1 MDYLKTNRLAKI
13 SFILLVLLICWG
25 FIQSF
30 VAPIGITSF
39 WGIGLGTIL
48 AAFYIS
54 SLYIK
59 EFGIFKTAV
68 CLATLLALVFGA
80 HVLNQFRGWPFGFVT
95 YNDILGWRLPL
106 NIAWPIPVFWTTII
120 ASGLM
125 LMRPNKNMHDPKTI
139 FAWAF
144 DTGLFV
150 LLSAV
155 IIEPILNI
163 TTSQTWS
170 FTGGFYGV
178 PLTGMLGWFLTAFV
192 ASYATI
198 YIAKLM
204 DFETTDKHASLSI
217 SLLAL
222 TSLACLT
229 AYKLSMS
236 FVIVPCVIAIL
247 YFTFSLL
254 PAKLQRTGGDGF
266 SPTQE

>member
-25 FIQSF
+25 FVGSF
-30 VAPIGITSF
+30 VAPIGLTSF

-48 AAFYIS
+48 AVFYIS

-59 EFGIFKTAV
+59 EFGILKSAI
-68 CLATLLALVFGA
+68 CLATLLIIVFGA

-106 NIAWPIPVFWTTII
+106 NIAWPIPVFWTTIV
-120 ASGLM
+120 ASGLL
-125 LMRPNKNMHDPKTI
+125 LMRPKTNMHDPKTI

-144 DTGLFV
+144 DNGLFV
-150 LLSAV
+150 LLSAI

-170 FTGGFYGV
+170 FIGGFYGV
-178 PLTGMLGWFLTAFV
+178 PLTGVLGWFLTAFV

-198 YIAKLM
+198 YTAKLM
-204 DFETTDKHASLSI
+204 DFETAGKHVSLSI
-217 SLLAL
+217 ALLAL
-222 TSLACLT
+222 SALACLT
-229 AYKLSMS
+229 AYKLSMI
-236 FVIVPCVIAIL
+236 FIIVPCVIAIL

-254 PAKLQRTGGDGF
+254 PAKSQRTGGDGF